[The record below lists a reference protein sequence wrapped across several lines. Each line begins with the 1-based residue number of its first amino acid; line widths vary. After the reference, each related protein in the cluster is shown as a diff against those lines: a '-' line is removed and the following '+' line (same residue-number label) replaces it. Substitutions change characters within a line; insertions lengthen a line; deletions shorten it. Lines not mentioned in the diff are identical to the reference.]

1 MEPMDPRKPKPFGRG
16 ESVWTPDMLCHP
28 EVFPTLFPDGD
39 KRSADLGDPRDDK
52 LPEDPVNR

>member
-28 EVFPTLFPDGD
+28 EVFPTLLPDGD

-52 LPEDPVNR
+52 